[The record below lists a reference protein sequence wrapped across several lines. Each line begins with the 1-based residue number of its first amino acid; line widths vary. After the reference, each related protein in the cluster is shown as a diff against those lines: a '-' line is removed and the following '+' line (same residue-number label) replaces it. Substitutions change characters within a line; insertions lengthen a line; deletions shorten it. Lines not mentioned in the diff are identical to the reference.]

1 MGQTRWRSYAA
12 LGPDSALGPALAL
25 ASGKNAKAATL
36 LLLYTPPRVVS
47 SPGRPTEGQ
56 GRAVEHVK
64 MRENAVTATYVLKRR
79 RYARDACTYGAT
91 SRPIAPPCLC
101 MGVGLAPTR
110 RSEKGPTTQKNAQ
123 ADGHRGIFPH
133 RLQRCGW
140 PKHGPWPEAWPLARA
155 LVSKRRSRGTSRWVP
170 SGEADSGATSTTR
183 APGYGIICNAALGP
197 TRPTARC

>member
-1 MGQTRWRSYAA
+1 VRHAPPRFVPRGTSRKGAWADGAA
-12 LGPDSALGPALAL
+12 FLRGPWPGLGPWPGACG

-79 RYARDACTYGAT
+79 RRARDACTYGAT

-110 RSEKGPTTQKNAQ
+110 RSEKGPTAQKNAQ

-155 LVSKRRSRGTSRWVP
+155 LVSKRRSRGTSRW
-170 SGEADSGATSTTR
+170 
-183 APGYGIICNAALGP
+183 AACAAGP
-197 TRPTARC
+197 

>member
-64 MRENAVTATYVLKRR
+64 MRQNAVTATYVLKRR
-79 RYARDACTYGAT
+79 RYARE
-91 SRPIAPPCLC
+91 
-101 MGVGLAPTR
+101 LAPTGPLVGQLLPHAYAWGQAR
-110 RSEKGPTTQKNAQ
+110 YLRGGRKKGPTAQENAQ
-123 ADGHRGIFPH
+123 ANGHGGIYPH